1 MIVDIPVLETDR
13 LIMRSFRAEDFGP
26 MSAFFAD
33 ERSFY
38 YGGPLSA
45 GDAWRRLATYAG
57 HWVLNGYGEWALE
70 EKASGAFVGF
80 CGPWKPGDMP
90 EAEIAWALL
99 PEHYG
104 KGFALEAAKRAL
116 QHVYDVLKWPTAMSL
131 IEPGNAASI
140 RLAERL
146 GAKAESKMEIYG
158 REAVVYRH
166 LPPKMLQEQFA

>member
-1 MIVDIPVLETDR
+1 MDVPVLETER
-13 LIMRSFRAEDFGP
+13 LIMRSFRGEDFGP
-26 MSAFFAD
+26 ISGFFAD

-80 CGPWKPGDMP
+80 CGPWKPADMP
-90 EAEIAWALL
+90 EPEIAWALL

-104 KGFALEAAKRAL
+104 KGFAFEAAKRAL
-116 QHVYDVLKWPTAMSL
+116 RHVYEALNWPTVMSL

-146 GAKAESKMEIYG
+146 GATAERKMEIYG

-166 LPPKMLQEQFA
+166 LPPDLLKEQFA